1 MASSWPG
8 PGFAGNRS
16 MFQKLQVIFGLCD
29 AFTKQLSQFADLNGF
44 TFSTILVRG
53 DLTIGKREESL
64 QGITFKNAEFDTF
77 VLIVCPS
84 LKTREA
90 SKSNS

>member
-1 MASSWPG
+1 
-8 PGFAGNRS
+8 